1 MEDVGMLIPAKCTQ
15 CGSNLTVD
23 SSQDAAV
30 CPFCNTPFVAEKA
43 INNYNTTN
51 NIKADVVNVFQ
62 TKESEFIIRG
72 GVLEKYIGENTEV
85 YIPSSV
91 VRVNEAAFKDCY
103 GITKVVFPNS
113 VNFIGDC
120 VFSNCT
126 SLETVFLPEG
136 LEKISLGLFS
146 GCKQLKN
153 VNIPRS
159 VKSIEG
165 SAFQHCESLS
175 DISLSDKISEIGGSA
190 FLNCKKLKNII
201 VPEGVKSIHS
211 KTFANCSSME
221 SVVLPNTLEEI
232 ENEAFKDCIS
242 LHNINIPKSVKKIA
256 YNYYD
261 SLYELQEY
269 APFENCKNLRTI
281 NGKTDPFEDLFGI
294 AIKESFVGTP
304 LFEVFHKHLVF
315 VAKGRCRWCGGKFKG
330 VMTKVCSV
338 CNRKKDYR

>member
-1 MEDVGMLIPAKCTQ
+1 MLIPAKCTQ

-51 NIKADVVNVFQ
+51 NIKADIVNVYQ
-62 TKESEFIIRG
+62 TKENDFNIRG

-85 YIPSSV
+85 YIPSNV
-91 VRVNEAAFKDCY
+91 VSVNEGAFKDCF
-103 GITKVVFPNS
+103 GITKVVFPDS
-113 VNFIGDC
+113 VKTIGES

-126 SLETVFLPEG
+126 SIESVLLPNG
-136 LEKISLGLFS
+136 LDKISQGLFS
-146 GCKQLKN
+146 GCKNLKCID
-153 VNIPRS
+153 IPAT
-159 VKSIEG
+159 VTSIEG
-165 SAFQHCESLS
+165 SAFQHCESLA
-175 DISLSDKISEIGGSA
+175 DISIPNNVTSIGGSA
-190 FLNCKKLKNII
+190 FLNCRKLKSI
-201 VPEGVKSIHS
+201 VIPDGVKSIHS
-211 KTFANCSSME
+211 ETFSNCSMLE
-221 SVVLPNTLEEI
+221 KIVLPNTLEEI
-232 ENEAFKDCIS
+232 ENGAFKDCIS
-242 LHNINIPKSVKKIA
+242 LCNINIPKSVKKIA